1 MKKSNYVLYIRYFE
15 MKFDMRKCF
24 IMMAVIAAMSTGFIT
39 PIYAQTAANPEG
51 TMIYALPKTT
61 FTLKVTAE
69 KENFLAGPYA
79 QFARKYLGN
88 EARTDD
94 SVAYRVKSIDM
105 VPYIE
110 ADLENTYIVSLSAR
124 DASSSGFVQMCSQG
138 IIALSD
144 SYTGKEDAWRF
155 PSPASNDRFNGKEG
169 SGNLTTSTTT
179 LYRTEKTAEGF
190 RRVAVQQSEVV
201 EKSLE
206 KKAAEAAQT
215 IFNLRKS
222 RIQIITGDTD
232 ATFSGEALKAA
243 IDEITRLEEEYL
255 TLFYGITERSLQTMQ
270 FDVTPETSNSRQMYV
285 AFRISDTDG
294 LLPSDNLAGRPVVMQ
309 ITAPKIREAQTSDA
323 SGKKGLSARKQIY
336 YRIPAT
342 STVRILDG
350 EEMLLQSRAP
360 VYQLG
365 STATVAF

>member
-1 MKKSNYVLYIRYFE
+1 MKSYI
-15 MKFDMRKCF
+15 
-24 IMMAVIAAMSTGFIT
+24 ITAAIAAMMLGIS
-39 PIYAQTAANPEG
+39 PALSAQTAANPEG

-61 FTLKVTAE
+61 LTLKVTAE
-69 KENFLAGPYA
+69 KETFLAGPYA
-79 QFARKYLGN
+79 QYARKYLGN
-88 EARTDD
+88 DARMEDAVTY
-94 SVAYRVKSIDM
+94 SVKAIDM

-110 ADLENTYIVSLSAR
+110 ADLDNTYTVSLSAK

-138 IIALSD
+138 VIALSD

-155 PSPASNDRFNGKEG
+155 PSLASNDRFNGKEG

-255 TLFYGITERSLQTMQ
+255 TLFYGISERSLQTMQ
-270 FDVTPETSNSRQMYV
+270 FDVTPDAANSRQMYV
-285 AFRISDTDG
+285 AFRISETDG

-309 ITAPKIREAQTSDA
+309 ITAPQVREAPASDA
-323 SGKKGLSARKQIY
+323 SGRKSQSARKQIY

-350 EEMLLQSRAP
+350 EEMLLQSRVP

-365 STATVAF
+365 STASVTF